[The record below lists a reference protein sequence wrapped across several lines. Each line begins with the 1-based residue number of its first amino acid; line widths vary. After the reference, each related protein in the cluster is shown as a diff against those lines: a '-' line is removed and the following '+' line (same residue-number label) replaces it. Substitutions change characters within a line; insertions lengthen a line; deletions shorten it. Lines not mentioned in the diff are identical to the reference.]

1 MRILDNG
8 IKVEHGEFQYLW
20 FRVVDD
26 QGHPRHR
33 AIALREL
40 TALALDTQEIEDY
53 NAWGKQWGVVRG
65 LYNAEVDFVFAAA
78 GMFHPEHI
86 GVVQFYGAAAEGS
99 SIEHAAGLAMSRLA
113 SVEAVLAN
121 FQQSQTRPPL
131 LRWMEWYLDF
141 VTRRANQV
149 SAILGHPDPRD
160 ARKGLALMD
169 GRPVDEN
176 RDLSAEQ
183 NEMLFRGLAKLR
195 EDFVFQITADRLA
208 QRDLTRS
215 VARVAREVSKVASRQ
230 RGAISIGASVSIPI
244 LASLSNA
251 VGGGQS
257 RSESEAHSETKGQQ
271 HSWGEGE
278 TDGQAH
284 TESFSHTEGEA
295 ETHGVAVTRT
305 EGKARTKSQS
315 DTESHAITHGE
326 AHTKS
331 HAVTKGEAH
340 TRSSGVTH
348 SHAETHS
355 QGSFQS
361 QGGGHSVTESSGQ
374 SETEGDSLN
383 VTEGESQSKGWNASA
398 GAQGSVGIPG
408 TLGGGV
414 NANAGLSGQ
423 EGESSSATQGVNHSE
438 TESAGH
444 AESHSSQW
452 SSGQSQGHAVTKGV
466 ARSSGQAHTKSRS
479 ETWGEAHTKSR
490 SETWGK
496 AHTEGRAETESESVA
511 VTESHSKTKS
521 VSNTWGVADT
531 VSHAESR
538 QEGWGESHQ
547 QGITLGK
554 ILGRNSTR
562 MLSRGLSTGL
572 SPGISLNRS
581 WQTEDDLAIL
591 LTNVLRQ
598 VEGQLNMAAAEG
610 GFLGEAVLLTA
621 SERGAKASQSLVPQA
636 FHGPHSPTPVL
647 TVTPEGG
654 ESDLLRHH
662 ALAFLPTRKAAPND
676 LLGGA
681 LGGLFSTVLTP
692 QQLAAYTAPAIF
704 REGTARV
711 IPAIPKDGL
720 GFYPDMPGDVLLG
733 HQFSPETGDLT
744 NAPVML
750 EKGRY
755 VHMMFAGATGY
766 GKSVG
771 AIRLIYEIVHKW
783 EARSIVLD
791 FGAGWRQL
799 LNGPGIEDQV
809 DIRQLTP
816 YGVRPLRWNPLQIS
830 RHIIP
835 EIQMASFVDIFGNV
849 AQLGVKQQKHRFFD
863 AVEHLY
869 LREGVLVNDPKV
881 LADPHWGQVA
891 DQAEAT
897 ASGLPVG
904 TSLQGLTIE
913 QRQAIAV
920 ERSKSVSLQDLYDI
934 IQERH
939 DALSPRNQVGRGIL
953 QGIMERLKTLL
964 RGATAAQFDAGADA
978 LDVAE
983 LGQGEK
989 PLLILEGGKHLDQFS
1004 KAWLLSWAGWI
1015 LYEDMVQRKEKQL
1028 VDDDDELVMV
1038 FEEANIIFTGLG
1050 AQDEF
1055 NKGAPT
1061 VAEQYDNMFRDS
1073 RKYKVNFIVIT
1084 QSPSLIP
1091 PGVRSSCSSVFL
1103 GFLSEPDDKDV
1114 ALAALAKSEKGFR
1127 DEAWRRFVS
1136 DAGIGMSL
1144 GRLPYSFHRTEMR
1157 PFLFRPLMLRVDTP
1171 KDGEIAKRLGRIQL

>member
-40 TALALDTQEIEDY
+40 TALALDKEEIEDY

-86 GVVQFYGAAAEGS
+86 GVVQFYGAAADGS
-99 SIEHAAGLAMSRLA
+99 SIEHAADLAMSRLA

-141 VTRRANQV
+141 VTRRANRV

-183 NEMLFRGLAKLR
+183 NEILFRGLAKLR

-215 VARVAREVSKVASRQ
+215 VASVAREVSKVASRQ

-257 RSESEAHSETKGQQ
+257 QSESEARSETQGQQ

-295 ETHGVAVTRT
+295 ETHGIAVTHT

-315 DTESHAITHGE
+315 DTESHAVTHGE

-331 HAVTKGEAH
+331 HAVTEGEAH
-340 TRSSGVTH
+340 TRSSGVTRSH
-348 SHAETHS
+348 SETNS

-374 SETEGDSLN
+374 SETQGDSLN
-383 VTEGESQSKGWNASA
+383 ITEGESSGQGWNASA
-398 GAQGSVGIPG
+398 GAQGNVGIPG
-408 TLGGGV
+408 TLGGGANV
-414 NANAGLSGQ
+414 NAGVSGQ

-444 AESHSSQW
+444 AETHSAQW

-466 ARSSGQAHTKSRS
+466 ARSSGQAHTQSRS

-490 SETWGK
+490 AETWGQ

-547 QGITLGK
+547 EGITLGK

-598 VEGQLNMAAAEG
+598 VEGQLDMAAAEG

-647 TVTPEGG
+647 TVTPEGE

-681 LGGLFSTVLTP
+681 LGGIIFHRP
-692 QQLAAYTAPAIF
+692 DPPAAGRLHRSGHLPG
-704 REGTARV
+704 RHRPCHSCHSQGRARFLPRHARRCSSRPP
-711 IPAIPKDGL
+711 ILSGDGRS
-720 GFYPDMPGDVLLG
+720 DQRAGD
-733 HQFSPETGDLT
+733 
-744 NAPVML
+744 AR
-750 EKGRY
+750 KGRY

-783 EARSIVLD
+783 ESRSIVLD

-799 LNGPGIEDQV
+799 LNGPGIEEQV

-830 RHIIP
+830 QHIIP

-891 DQAEAT
+891 GKAEAD

-953 QGIMERLKTLL
+953 QGIMERMKTLL
-964 RGATAAQFDAGADA
+964 RGATAAQFDAGPDA

-1073 RKYKVNFIVIT
+1073 RKVQGQLHRDHPIT
-1084 QSPSLIP
+1084 VLDP
-1091 PGVRSSCSSVFL
+1091 PWG
-1103 GFLSEPDDKDV
+1103 
-1114 ALAALAKSEKGFR
+1114 AQ
-1127 DEAWRRFVS
+1127 
-1136 DAGIGMSL
+1136 
-1144 GRLPYSFHRTEMR
+1144 
-1157 PFLFRPLMLRVDTP
+1157 FLFQRVP
-1171 KDGEIAKRLGRIQL
+1171 GLFDGTR